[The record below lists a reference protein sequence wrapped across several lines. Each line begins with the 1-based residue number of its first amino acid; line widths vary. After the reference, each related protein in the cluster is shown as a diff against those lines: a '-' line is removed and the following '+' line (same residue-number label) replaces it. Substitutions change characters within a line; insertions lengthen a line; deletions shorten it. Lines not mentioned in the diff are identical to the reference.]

1 MYLQY
6 QNLMSAAFEVKPGIK
21 KESLFFSNDEFFY
34 YTRAISFRK
43 IFQELVLTLDIIN
56 PKALQ
61 TQMAVWRNKE
71 QERNKI
77 TTMEK
82 AIQMG
87 EMLLIKN
94 KKKLFAA
101 KRSPN
106 QNLGRFFHI
115 SCDSKDLFFKEIML
129 PLLRLV
135 QASDDNKW
143 EWIES
148 KQGFWRDL
156 TDTESVPVGSEVSLN
171 LTTGRKM
178 LKL

>member
-6 QNLMSAAFEVKPGIK
+6 QDLVTAAFEAKAGIR
-21 KESLFFSNDEFFY
+21 KESFFFSNDTFFY

-61 TQMAVWRNKE
+61 SQTAVWRNQD

-82 AIQMG
+82 AIKMG
-87 EMLLIKN
+87 EILLIKN
-94 KKKLFAA
+94 KKKLFKA

-106 QNLGRFFHI
+106 QNLSRFFHI

-135 QASDDNKW
+135 QASDNNKW

-156 TDTESVPVGSEVSLN
+156 TDTESMPVGTEVSLN